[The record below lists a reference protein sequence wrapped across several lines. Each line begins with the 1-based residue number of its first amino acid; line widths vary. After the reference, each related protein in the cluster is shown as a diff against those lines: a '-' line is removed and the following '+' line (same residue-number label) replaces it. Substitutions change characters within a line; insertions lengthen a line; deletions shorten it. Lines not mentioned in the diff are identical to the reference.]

1 MKVSSEKKTLTV
13 QLTPEELTLLI
24 NTLSIA
30 KHLFRTSAE
39 ISEEKGDLETSDQ
52 LKSRVNLCK
61 IFIDRF
67 VKDIEI
73 GEPTDDT
80 HH

>member
-1 MKVSSEKKTLTV
+1 MGDDKKVLNI
-13 QLTPEELTLLI
+13 QLTPEEITLLI

-30 KHLFRTSAE
+30 KHLFQTSAD
-39 ISEEKGDLETSDQ
+39 ISEEKGDFETSKQ
-52 LKSRVNLCK
+52 LSSRVNLCK

-67 VKDIEI
+67 VKNIKI